1 MGWSVSWVLGMAR
14 KKSFVDVLGVC
25 LVVMLVAIMAASP
38 QQVAHAQQ
46 QQPPCT
52 PLSLRDCMNALEG
65 ADPDIYCCNEIRAL
79 NTECLC
85 ALDAEYGGSQSQGT
99 VQRAKQIA
107 TYCDPQRRGGF
118 NCA

>member
-1 MGWSVSWVLGMAR
+1 MAG

-46 QQPPCT
+46 QQQPPCT
-52 PLSLRDCMNALEG
+52 PQSLRDCLNALEG
-65 ADPDIYCCNEIRAL
+65 ADPDIYCCNEVRVL

-85 ALDAEYGGSQSQGT
+85 ALYAEYGGGQSQNQGT

>member
-1 MGWSVSWVLGMAR
+1 MAG

-52 PLSLRDCMNALEG
+52 PLSLRDCLNALEG

-99 VQRAKQIA
+99 VQRGKQIA